1 MEKVDKRKTLTPAKL
16 EQLKA
21 MREKAAEKKREK
33 KELEQQEQ
41 EEQAKEQVLNSLTEE
56 SPVLIQK
63 KQTKKKP
70 VQVVQEESED
80 ESEYSEEPEVEV
92 VKVKKQKKKPVVEN
106 EDLKDIIR
114 QTIQESLYPQE
125 TPSQKKERKM
135 EEFYQYTLSRNGSQS
150 QKSFVEPQKKK
161 TQSILSL
168 Y

>member
-33 KELEQQEQ
+33 KEQEQQEQ

-92 VKVKKQKKKPVVEN
+92 VKVKKQTKKKPVVEN

-135 EEFYQYTLSRNGSQS
+135 EEFYQYTLSRNGSQ
-150 QKSFVEPQKKK
+150 KSFVEPQKKK

>member
-33 KELEQQEQ
+33 KEQEQQQQ

-70 VQVVQEESED
+70 VQVVQEED
-80 ESEYSEEPEVEV
+80 EYSEESEPEIEV

-135 EEFYQYTLSRNGSQS
+135 EEFYQYTLSRNGSQ
-150 QKSFVEPQKKK
+150 KSFVEPQKKK